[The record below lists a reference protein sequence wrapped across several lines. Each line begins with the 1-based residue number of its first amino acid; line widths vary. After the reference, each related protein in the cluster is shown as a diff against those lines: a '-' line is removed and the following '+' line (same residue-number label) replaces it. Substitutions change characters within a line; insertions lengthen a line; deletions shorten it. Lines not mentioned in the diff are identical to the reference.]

1 MRVRV
6 RSSSAGEPA
15 VSSGAIIATLVG
27 RSGLVANS
35 ARREASAELPGLME
49 QYQQG
54 ATLTRLAAEAGC
66 HPVTIRRRLLA
77 AGVDLRSAR
86 SAPRPTPPWWQEQI
100 AVGRSAADLASELGL
115 ATTTVY
121 QRLCDAGIR
130 LSALQPPFAEW
141 LTVHVRPDGE
151 CLRWTGHHMSGSGY
165 GQAWWKGRKVLA
177 HRLAWE
183 QLMGPIPDD
192 CELTRAAGCQ
202 HADCVQVRHLQRL
215 PPRQRIRE
223 KVVAGAFAHGERHW
237 NVKLSE
243 NDARAILNSREPTH
257 QIATRYS
264 ISMSTVR
271 AIRGGRS
278 WRHLQR

>member
-1 MRVRV
+1 ME
-6 RSSSAGEPA
+6 EPA
-15 VSSGAIIATLVG
+15 VSSAAREG
-27 RSGLVANS
+27 RSDLTTTSGRGGA
-35 ARREASAELPGLME
+35 AAALPALIE

-66 HPVTIRRRLLA
+66 HPVTVRRRLLA

-86 SAPRPTPPWWQEQI
+86 SAPRPEPQWWQEQI
-100 AVGRSAADLASELGL
+100 AGGRSSADLASELGL

-121 QRLCDAGIR
+121 QRFRDTGIR
-130 LSALQPPFAEW
+130 LSAVQPSFAEW
-141 LTVHVRPDGE
+141 LTVHVRPDGD

-165 GQAWWKGRKVLA
+165 GQAWWQGRKVLA

-183 QLMGPIPDD
+183 QLVGPISED

-202 HADCVQVRHLQRL
+202 HADCVEVQHLQCL
-215 PPRQRIRE
+215 PPRQRIRD
-223 KVVAGAFAHGERHW
+223 KVDAGAFAHGERHW

-243 NDARAILNSREPTH
+243 NDARAILSSQETTQ
-257 QIATRYS
+257 QIATRYG

-278 WRHLQR
+278 WRHLHR